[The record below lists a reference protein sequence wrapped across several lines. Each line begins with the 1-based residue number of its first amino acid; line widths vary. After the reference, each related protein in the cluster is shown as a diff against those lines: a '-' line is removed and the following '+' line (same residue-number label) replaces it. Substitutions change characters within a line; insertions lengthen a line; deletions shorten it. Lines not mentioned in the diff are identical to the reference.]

1 MQRLSRFRD
10 STSQNSRTTHALIIF
25 IFFSKNGPLIGKNSQ
40 LRSRSLDS
48 LAARACKF
56 SSHSSEHRRRS
67 YELCILAQIGMHGM
81 QNNHVIPLSHG
92 SRGAR
97 CRSSQLLS
105 AYCARVSPERRAGTL
120 QKWLYSLGCPQALGG
135 KGPTRTIA
143 SRAYG
148 PWPLPQETA
157 GRWLLI
163 RSRWSFW
170 VRHSFNCCLAP
181 CFCSEA
187 GNSMHQSRFREELH
201 V

>member
-48 LAARACKF
+48 LAACKF

-92 SRGAR
+92 IS
-97 CRSSQLLS
+97 RSSSTMPLQPACFS
-105 AYCARVSPERRAGTL
+105 RPTAHAFL
-120 QKWLYSLGCPQALGG
+120 QKDALELFGSVCTLSDVHKRLAGKAQRAQSLRALGR
-135 KGPTRTIA
+135 P
-143 SRAYG
+143 
-148 PWPLPQETA
+148 
-157 GRWLLI
+157 
-163 RSRWSFW
+163 
-170 VRHSFNCCLAP
+170 
-181 CFCSEA
+181 
-187 GNSMHQSRFREELH
+187 
-201 V
+201 

>member
-48 LAARACKF
+48 LAACKF

-97 CRSSQLLS
+97 ARCRSSQP
-105 AYCARVSPERRAGTL
+105 A
-120 QKWLYSLGCPQALGG
+120 SLGLLRTRFSRKTRWNSSEVSVLSRMSTSAWRERPNAHNRFARLGG
-135 KGPTRTIA
+135 RDPFPKR
-143 SRAYG
+143 
-148 PWPLPQETA
+148 LQA
-157 GRWLLI
+157 GDY
-163 RSRWSFW
+163 
-170 VRHSFNCCLAP
+170 
-181 CFCSEA
+181 
-187 GNSMHQSRFREELH
+187 
-201 V
+201 